1 MRIYFSGLGG
11 TALTPLA
18 RLALD
23 AGYQVVGSDRQ
34 ANSNTDRLQELGVSF
49 STDQSGDFLQQAHEQ
64 APIDWL
70 IYTSALPTD
79 HPELL
84 LAQKLGI
91 KTTKRDQFIP
101 WFIKQ
106 HQFTLIAVAG
116 AHGKTSTTTMLIWLF
131 HQLGLSISYLVGS
144 NLPFAPAGQFT
155 PDSRY
160 FIYECDE
167 YDRNFLH
174 YQPDFS
180 LIPAVDYDHIDIYPT
195 IDSYRQ
201 AFNQFFEQSQQVIM
215 WPKDRYPELTKNAT
229 IHFATAIDP
238 RLKLL
243 GQHNRANA
251 QLILELV
258 PMLNLPQ
265 LTVDRAINILNQAPR
280 AERRFEALL
289 PNLISDYAHH
299 PKEIQAT
306 LELAREYAT
315 QHNFR
320 QIIAVYEPH
329 QNDRQVQFQADYP
342 QVFTQADF
350 IYWLP
355 TYVARDHHEA
365 VLSPELLSQ
374 NINNALVSDF
384 DDQLIAKL
392 YTHLQNN
399 DLVVLMSAGK
409 LDNFIRSRL
418 TTLSP
423 DPGLDR

>member
-18 RLALD
+18 QLALD

-34 ANSNTDRLQELGVSF
+34 ASTNTDRLQKLGVNF
-49 STDQSGDFLQQAHEQ
+49 STNQSGAFLQQTHEQ

-70 IYTSALPTD
+70 IYTSALPAD

-106 HQFTLIAVAG
+106 HNFTLIAVAG

-131 HQLGLSISYLVGS
+131 HQLNLPISYLVGS
-144 NLPFAPAGQFT
+144 NLPFAPAGRFAS
-155 PDSRY
+155 DSHY

-174 YQPDFS
+174 YQPAFS

-215 WPKDRYPELTKNAT
+215 WPQDRYPGLTERAT
-229 IHFATAIDP
+229 IHFAANVNP
-238 RLKLL
+238 GLELL

-251 QLILELV
+251 QLILELIS
-258 PMLNLPQ
+258 MLNLPE

-289 PNLISDYAHH
+289 LNLISDYAHH

-306 LELAREYAT
+306 LELAQEYVT
-315 QHNFR
+315 KYNFR
-320 QIIAVYEPH
+320 QIITVYEPH
-329 QNDRQVQFQADYP
+329 QNDRQIQFQADYP
-342 QVFTQADF
+342 QAFAKADTV
-350 IYWLP
+350 YWLP
-355 TYVARDHHEA
+355 TYVARDHHET
-365 VLSPELLSQ
+365 VLGPEILSQ
-374 NINNALVSDF
+374 NIKNVVISDF
-384 DDQLIAKL
+384 NSQLITKL
-392 YTHLQNN
+392 RTHLQNN
-399 DLVVLMSAGK
+399 DLVILMSAGK
-409 LDNFIRSRL
+409 LDSFIRSKL
-418 TTLSP
+418 ATLNPNPAP
-423 DPGLDR
+423 DH